1 MPAQRTTT
9 PSPMSTPITPTPLRA
24 PPKLLSKSR
33 LMSWRQC
40 AKRLWLEA
48 RQPELQ
54 DLSAS
59 TEAAFAIG
67 NEVGGIAR
75 QLYDPSGK
83 GRLVDLESGNVS
95 GAIARTT
102 ELLRDR
108 KPIFEA
114 GFATDRAR
122 AFADILLPVTRGGK
136 PAWRMVEVKSSS
148 SVKEY
153 YLDDVAIQARIAR
166 AAGLPL
172 AQISLAHVDTRWTYP
187 GNDDY
192 QGLLVEHD
200 LTQKAFAR
208 GDEVDGWVETAHRI
222 VRQRKAP
229 KITTG
234 AHCNAPYPCGFIDHC
249 TAQEPQAEYPVA
261 WLPRVQTKALKAHIE
276 DGGITDLRQV
286 DDALLNERQLRVK
299 RHTLSG
305 EVYFDKVGAAAALAE
320 HRLPAW
326 FLDFETIQFA
336 VPIWKGTRP
345 YQNIP
350 FQFSV
355 HRLGRNGRL
364 AQVPFLDLSGGDPS
378 RPLAEALIAACG
390 ERGPVFVY
398 NAAFEKAR
406 IRELAAR
413 FPALRRE
420 LLAIEARIVDLRP
433 IAEAH
438 YYHPSQKGS
447 WSLKVVLPPLAPDL
461 RHDTLDG
468 VKDGALAMDAYREA
482 LAPDTARARKAEI
495 ERQLLAYCERDTFA
509 LVRLWQHFS
518 GRQPGVR

>member
-1 MPAQRTTT
+1 M
-9 PSPMSTPITPTPLRA
+9 PTPVPAA
-24 PPKLLSKSR
+24 PLLPPPRLLSKSR
-33 LMSWRQC
+33 LLSWRQC
-40 AKRLWLEA
+40 AKRLWFEA
-48 RQPELQ
+48 RQPEL
-54 DLSAS
+54 AKVTAA
-59 TEAAFAIG
+59 TEAAFTVG
-67 NEVGGIAR
+67 HEVGTIAR
-75 QLYDPSGK
+75 SLYDPAGK
-83 GRLVDLESGNVS
+83 GRLLDVEAEGVN
-95 GAIARTT
+95 GAIKRTL

-136 PAWRMVEVKSSS
+136 PAWRMIEVKSSAS
-148 SVKEY
+148 IKDY
-153 YLDDVAIQARIAR
+153 HHDDAAIQANIAR

-172 AQISLAHVDTRWTYP
+172 AQISIAHLDTGWRYP
-187 GNDDY
+187 GNGDY
-192 QGLLVEHD
+192 RGLLVEHD
-200 LTQKAFAR
+200 LSRAAFER
-208 GDEVDGWVETAHRI
+208 GDEVDGWLSAAHRI
-222 VRQRKAP
+222 VRQRTPP

-234 AHCNAPYPCGFIDHC
+234 GHCNDPYPCAFLEHC
-249 TAQEPQAEYPVA
+249 SAQEPQAEFPVT
-261 WLPRVQTKALKAHIE
+261 WLPRVQTKTLKAHLA
-276 DGGITDLRQV
+276 DGTVTDLRQV
-286 DDALLNERQLRVK
+286 DDSLLNERQLRVK

-305 EVYFDKVGAAAALAE
+305 KAYFDKVGAAAALAA
-320 HRLPAW
+320 HPLPAW
-326 FLDFETIQFA
+326 FLDFETIQFP

-345 YQNIP
+345 YQIIP

-355 HRLGRNGRL
+355 HRFGRNGRL
-364 AQVPFLDLSGGDPS
+364 AHTPFLDLSGGDPS
-378 RPLAEALIAACG
+378 RPLAEALVAACG

-398 NAAFEKAR
+398 NAAFEKTR
-406 IRELAAR
+406 IRELATR
-413 FPALRRE
+413 FPALRRA

-438 YYHPSQKGS
+438 YYHPSQEGS

-468 VKDGALAMDAYREA
+468 VQDGALAMDAYREA

-509 LVRLWQHFS
+509 LVRLWKHFS